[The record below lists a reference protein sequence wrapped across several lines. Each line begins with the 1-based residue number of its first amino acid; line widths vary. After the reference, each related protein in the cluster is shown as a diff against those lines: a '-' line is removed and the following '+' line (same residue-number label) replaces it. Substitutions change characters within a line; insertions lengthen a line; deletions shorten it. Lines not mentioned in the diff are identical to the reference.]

1 MHIVAGLLT
10 LATVVGVVIYRLY
23 MISQSP
29 IGRGVADAAGGVQ
42 KHLRR
47 RAWQKKL
54 GDPLRDIDDP
64 RLAATAMMVAL
75 AQSDGALSERQEQAI
90 TTQVQ
95 ATFGASSAIAQE
107 MLAHARWLVRDVS
120 EPETCFLKVRP
131 VILAQCSAVE
141 RDELVEMLKAI
152 AEAGRDKESQRQA
165 VDKLQRALKT

>member
-1 MHIVAGLLT
+1 MHILAGLFT
-10 LATVVGVVIYRLY
+10 LATVAAVVVYRLY

-29 IGRGVADAAGGVQ
+29 LGRGVADAAGGVQ

-64 RLAATAMMVAL
+64 RLAATAMMTAL
-75 AQSDGALSERQEQAI
+75 AQSDGAISERQEQAI
-90 TTQVQ
+90 ISQVQ
-95 ATFGASSAIAQE
+95 SRFDASAKVAGE

-131 VILAQCSAVE
+131 LIQEHCGPRE
-141 RDELVEMLKAI
+141 RAELVEMLSSI
-152 AEAGRDKESQRQA
+152 ADVGRDTESQRQA